1 MFKNEQIN
9 LETLPAVDT
18 VVYTPISK
26 TYLKVLLVNRII
38 VFSIMLIALFLINAY
53 SSNSNFERTFPVFL
67 VALLIVF
74 VLNIVLTILSFS
86 KRQYALRTH
95 DIIYAKGL
103 LVNSVTTL
111 PFIRIQH
118 IEISRSFLARKLNL
132 ATLNIYSAGSSGEN
146 LSIKGLPLEAAT
158 KLNDHITSKLNE

>member
-9 LETLPAVDT
+9 LEELPTVDAVS
-18 VVYTPISK
+18 YKSISK
-26 TYLKVLLVNRII
+26 TYLKVLLANRII
-38 VFSIMLIALFLINAY
+38 VFSIMLIALFLVKAY
-53 SSNSNFERTFPVFL
+53 TNNMNFERSFSVF
-67 VALLIVF
+67 VIALLVVF
-74 VLNIVLTILSFS
+74 VLNIVLVILSFS

-95 DIIYAKGL
+95 DIIYTKGL
-103 LVNSVTTL
+103 LVNTVTTL

-146 LSIKGLPLEAAT
+146 LSIKGLPLEDANR
-158 KLNDHITSKLNE
+158 LNDHITSKLNE

>member
-1 MFKNEQIN
+1 MFKNEHIN
-9 LETLPAVDT
+9 LDELPTVDAVT
-18 VVYTPISK
+18 YTPISK
-26 TYLKVLLVNRII
+26 TYLKVLLANRIV
-38 VFSIMLIALFLINAY
+38 VFSIMLIALFLIKAY
-53 SSNSNFERTFPVFL
+53 ANNINFERSFSVFII
-67 VALLIVF
+67 ALLVVF

-86 KRQYALRTH
+86 KRKYALRTH
-95 DIIYAKGL
+95 DIIYTQGF

-146 LSIKGLPLEAAT
+146 LSIKGLPLEAANR
-158 KLNDHITSKLNE
+158 LNDHITSKLNE